1 MKVTYVS
8 AIGVTTE
15 AVADAEHATI
25 TKKNGQKIVVPVTID
40 HGELEDMRKKAHE
53 AVDRLFD
60 MHKGM
65 QKQ

>member
-8 AIGVTTE
+8 SLGVTTE
-15 AVADAEHATI
+15 DVADATPSSI

-40 HGELEDMRKKAHE
+40 QDELEDMRTKAHE

-60 MHKGM
+60 IHKGL
-65 QKQ
+65 QK